1 MNIGVTD
8 VFFSKLLMVT
18 CCSSSPIANAS
29 FPVES
34 CVFLQVP
41 DDLIA
46 IRTFVGCFWRQ
57 LKNCALVKIVLHTW
71 NIRKS
76 GSTLVPWNVKSYM
89 IHVYIVKAYREP
101 CLDLSNQT
109 CCQIFLQQKFV
120 VWSYKKASKKPTHI
134 QARILQGEGMFTSS
148 AFSVL

>member
-1 MNIGVTD
+1 MNIGVND
-8 VFFSKLLMVT
+8 VFF
-18 CCSSSPIANAS
+18 CSSSLIANAS

-57 LKNCALVKIVLHTW
+57 LKNCALVKIVFHTW

-76 GSTLVPWNVKSYM
+76 SSRLVPWNVKPYM

-109 CCQIFLQQKFV
+109 
-120 VWSYKKASKKPTHI
+120 W
-134 QARILQGEGMFTSS
+134 
-148 AFSVL
+148 